1 MHLYLYTN
9 IFELQTQENAF
20 FLKLLLLMHLY
31 LDCHLEVFLRY
42 LTDIKWNEGENAQ
55 APEKSL
61 NMSYVRD
68 LTRDN
73 YFTK

>member
-9 IFELQTQENAF
+9 ILELQTQENAF
-20 FLKLLLLMHLY
+20 FLKVLLLMHLY
-31 LDCHLEVFLRY
+31 LDCHLEIFLRY
-42 LTDIKWNEGENAQ
+42 LTDIKQNKEENAQ

-61 NMSYVRD
+61 NMYYVQY